1 MRKGMWKK
9 GLTVAMAAAML
20 AGPVSVPAV
29 FNNGV
34 AVVKADETNKGQDV
48 YVLMNI
54 PYADFYKA
62 ELNNTVKVDAT
73 TSATKTKT
81 KSTLANGS
89 YHADNTGEHISGITY
104 PVKIKAGTDL
114 SKLTKITDASK
125 VSITV
130 NMKGKETTT
139 EYKGKDALF
148 ESADYSYYELG
159 TTAPAYYKELTV
171 NENGSY
177 SFGKTT
183 ATKKQ

>member
-1 MRKGMWKK
+1 
-9 GLTVAMAAAML
+9 MAAAML

-62 ELNNTVKVDAT
+62 ELNKKNTVKVDAT

-81 KSTLANGS
+81 RSTLANGS

-114 SKLTKITDASK
+114 SKLTKI
-125 VSITV
+125 
-130 NMKGKETTT
+130 NRR
-139 EYKGKDALF
+139 F
-148 ESADYSYYELG
+148 
-159 TTAPAYYKELTV
+159 
-171 NENGSY
+171 
-177 SFGKTT
+177 
-183 ATKKQ
+183 

>member
-34 AVVKADETNKGQDV
+34 SVVKADETNKGQDV

-62 ELNNTVKVDAT
+62 ELNKKNTVKVDAT

-81 KSTLANGS
+81 RSTLANGS
-89 YHADNTGEHISGITY
+89 RQYWRAYFRNH
-104 PVKIKAGTDL
+104 L
-114 SKLTKITDASK
+114 SC
-125 VSITV
+125 
-130 NMKGKETTT
+130 
-139 EYKGKDALF
+139 KDQ
-148 ESADYSYYELG
+148 SRNRS
-159 TTAPAYYKELTV
+159 V
-171 NENGSY
+171 
-177 SFGKTT
+177 
-183 ATKKQ
+183 